1 MNLYRIILSKSFFFY
16 CFFSVRHGL
25 REQKKMEDLQMKIID
40 TLRDHCIYNSE
51 AQKKPHFFSRILS
64 KIAELRSL
72 SREGLQRLFY
82 FKLEDAIKAPP
93 VIEDMYLNSHL
104 PF

>member
-1 MNLYRIILSKSFFFY
+1 MLLL
-16 CFFSVRHGL
+16 FSVRHGL